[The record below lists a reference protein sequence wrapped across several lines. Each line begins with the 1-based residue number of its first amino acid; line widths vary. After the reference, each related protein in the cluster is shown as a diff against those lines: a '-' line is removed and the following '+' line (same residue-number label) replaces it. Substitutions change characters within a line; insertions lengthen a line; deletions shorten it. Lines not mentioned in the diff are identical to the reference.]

1 MLLEVL
7 DKLDHLVLGKH
18 AYETIEDLS
27 GLKRRRMR
35 NPVIEILLV
44 ERLWRWSRLFRL
56 WVLTFPPFIAITV
69 GIADTLNC

>member
-27 GLKRRRMR
+27 ALHSDHGGHRGHF
-35 NPVIEILLV
+35 ELL
-44 ERLWRWSRLFRL
+44 SN
-56 WVLTFPPFIAITV
+56 VLMLIHINCYEVDVFASDHV
-69 GIADTLNC
+69 GIRGDFFERG